1 MFSPELKPI
10 EFPGLETLSIT
21 STTLFI
27 HLTIDVLMAINVKRD
42 GNGFQIESRM

>member
-21 STTLFI
+21 STTLLI
-27 HLTIDVLMAINVKRD
+27 QSSLGVRMPINVKRD
-42 GNGFQIESRM
+42 GAGFQIESRM